1 MSVDRTPGPDYRLNM
16 RSKRVFNAPDSPTR
30 DAIAQAAA
38 RLFAEHGVEH
48 TTVRQIVEDAG
59 ISLGAVNFHFGS
71 KLGLAYEVFDRL
83 AWEVCDA
90 RHAEYDALEKAA
102 ADGPVA
108 VDAIFRALL
117 RPYVEGDEQRRLL
130 VIYILQQMRLA
141 KLDLAREVG
150 ARHFDG
156 IAARTVVMLSKAAP
170 HLSEHEV
177 WWRYNL
183 ALGAVISI
191 VSDSR
196 PDNRLK
202 RLSKGVAD
210 AADRATLIEQ
220 TIAFVV
226 RGFAGTQD
234 ATSATPAPVA
244 TATPRARTGRRKT
257 LHA

>member
-1 MSVDRTPGPDYRLNM
+1 M
-16 RSKRVFNAPDSPTR
+16 RSKRVFDAPDSPTR

-48 TTVRQIVEDAG
+48 TTVRQIVEGAG

-83 AWEVCDA
+83 AWDVCEA

-102 ADGPVA
+102 GEKPVPI
-108 VDAIFRALL
+108 DAIFRALL
-117 RPYVEGDEQRRLL
+117 RPYVEGDEQRRML
-130 VIYILQQMRLA
+130 VIYILQQLRLA

-150 ARHFDG
+150 AKHFDG
-156 IAARTVVMLSKAAP
+156 IAIRTVGMLRKAAP
-170 HLSEHEV
+170 HLSEHDV

-183 ALGAVISI
+183 ALGAVIST
-191 VSDSR
+191 VSDCR

-202 RLSKGVAD
+202 RLSQGVAD
-210 AADRATLIEQ
+210 AADRETLIEQ

-226 RGFAGTQD
+226 RGFAGTE
-234 ATSATPAPVA
+234 SASTAKPAAAA
-244 TATPRARTGRRKT
+244 TASPRRRAARR
-257 LHA
+257 